1 MIHLFQKPYREGTVV
16 NGRYVIE
23 TQLGE
28 GSYGVAYV
36 ARDEQTTERVVLK
49 QMKRT
54 KRKKRRA
61 SFEREALILKQL
73 DHPQI
78 PKLYDSFETNNVP
91 HLVMEYIEGDTIEML
106 IFDKKQTYGEKEA
119 FSLLSDVLPVI
130 QYIHAKQIV
139 HRDLRI
145 PNIVFRDGIV
155 YVLDFGLARFL
166 HEQDES
172 FLTVEQRLRRA
183 IDVKSDIY
191 ALGHFLLFLLYSS
204 YEPMEEEEKSWEDE
218 LLLTEDARGVL
229 RRMLQLD
236 VPYASV
242 EQLARD
248 VAYVVQ

>member
-23 TQLGE
+23 AQLGE

-36 ARDEQTTERVVLK
+36 ARDEKTTERVVLK

-54 KRKKRRA
+54 KKKKRRA

-91 HLVMEYIEGDTIEML
+91 HLVMEYIEGDTIETL
-106 IFDKKQTYGEKEA
+106 IFEKKQTYGEKEA
-119 FSLLSDVLPVI
+119 FSLLADVLPII

-145 PNIVFRDGIV
+145 PNIVFRNGIV

-166 HEQDES
+166 HEQDEP
-172 FLTVEQRLRRA
+172 FLTVEQRLRRK

-191 ALGHFLLFLLYSS
+191 ALGHFLLFLLYSA

-218 LLLTEDARGVL
+218 LLLSEEARCVL

-236 VPYASV
+236 EPYASV
-242 EQLARD
+242 ERLARD
-248 VAYVVQ
+248 VAYVMK

>member
-1 MIHLFQKPYREGTVV
+1 MIHLFQKPYREGAVV

-23 TQLGE
+23 RQIGE

-36 ARDEQTTERVVLK
+36 ARDEETKELVVLK

-61 SFEREALILKQL
+61 SFEREALILKKL

-78 PKLYDSFETNNVP
+78 PKLYDSFDVQGTL
-91 HLVMEYIEGDTIEML
+91 HLVMEYIEGDTIETL
-106 IFDKKQTYGEKEA
+106 IFDKNKTYDEKEA
-119 FSLLSDVLPVI
+119 FSLLADVLRVV
-130 QYIHAKQIV
+130 QYIHAHGIV

-166 HEQDES
+166 SEKNERL
-172 FLTVEQRLRRA
+172 FTLEQRLRRN

-191 ALGHFLLFLLYSS
+191 ALGHFLLFLLYSA
-204 YEPMEEEEKSWEDE
+204 YEPTADEEKSWEDE
-218 LLLTEDARGVL
+218 LLLSEKARHVL
-229 RRMLQLD
+229 RRMLQID
-236 VPYASV
+236 RPYASV
-242 EQLARD
+242 ESLARD
-248 VAYVVQ
+248 VAMIQ